1 MPTPKYH
8 ICASYDVSLKLN
20 KEYNI
25 DELLLG
31 SILPD
36 ETFSEHYLSH
46 FQNREGLGNE
56 TLPNIDCFDNDVK
69 LKEALHSE
77 SILAGYKIH
86 LLSDKFFNEYFNN
99 KFKPGKEDELKAKK
113 HSDTFEYERCL
124 LFKKNL
130 PQIDL
135 SKVILDE
142 LEDTEE
148 IKFNKEDLR
157 RMINSFNK
165 DISKNK
171 FERFFEKIFCFM
183 HFKLVTK
190 KEMDKL
196 YADLI
201 DYVYENMKN

>member
-1 MPTPKYH
+1 MPTPRYH
-8 ICASYDVSLKLN
+8 ICSSYEVSQKLN
-20 KEYNI
+20 KKYNI

-46 FQNREGLGNE
+46 YQNKEGSGNE
-56 TLPNIDCFDNDVK
+56 SLPNI
-69 LKEALHSE
+69 EAFEKDERIKNSIHSE

-99 KFKPGKEDELKAKK
+99 KFDGKNEDELKAKK
-113 HSDTFEYERCL
+113 HSDTFEYERYL
-124 LFKKNL
+124 LLNKNL
-130 PQIDL
+130 PQINL
-135 SKVILDE
+135 SDAILDE
-142 LEDTEE
+142 INDAED
-148 IKFNKEDLR
+148 IKFNKEDLK

-171 FERFFEKIFCFM
+171 FERFLEKIFCFM
-183 HFKLVTK
+183 HFKFVTK

-196 YADLI
+196 YLDLI
-201 DYVYENMKN
+201 NYVYQNMKN